1 MEKETINWLQLVKY
15 LNNPQDTA
23 LEQEVRQWTAASP
36 ENEAAFLQVQQLWQ
50 LSPDLKILEQLD
62 TAAAIARLQDALP
75 EEEIIHQLPA
85 RRYRWFRVAA
95 IAIPVM
101 AAASWWLYHSAGT
114 ISYREKATLAA
125 IDSLLLPD
133 QSRIYL
139 DTNSRIR
146 YPESMRKNRTVIME
160 QGTAFFNVASQ
171 TATPFI
177 VKIGRSSITV
187 LGTAFNIR
195 MEEQRIGVTVK
206 TGKIKFASGHTN
218 ATETILSAGEG
229 IRFDPATGDVEQ
241 FNAINSN
248 ADAWI
253 THELVFVDAPL
264 SEVCKKVEALYQVK
278 INLQGKIP
286 VKKLNATFKNNKLEE
301 VLEVLQA
308 TYPITVVHRNREIT
322 ITGR

>member
-23 LEQEVRQWTAASP
+23 LEQQVRQWAAASP
-36 ENEAAFLQVQQLWQ
+36 ENEATLLQVQQLWQ
-50 LSPDLKILEQLD
+50 LSPDLKILDQLD
-62 TAAAIARLQDALP
+62 TKNAIARLQEALP
-75 EEEIIHQLPA
+75 EDETVHHLPA
-85 RRYRWFRVAA
+85 RRYHWFRVAA
-95 IAIPVM
+95 VIIPIV
-101 AAASWWLYHSAGT
+101 AAASWFFYHSGT
-114 ISYREKATLAA
+114 VTYKEKATLAA

-133 QSRIYL
+133 QSRVYL
-139 DTNSRIR
+139 DKNSRVR
-146 YPESMRKNRTVIME
+146 YPERMQKNRTVIME
-160 QGTAFFNVASQ
+160 QGTAYFDVATQ
-171 TATPFI
+171 TATPFV
-177 VKIGRSSITV
+177 VKIGQSSITV
-187 LGTAFNIR
+187 LGTTFNIHL
-195 MEEQRIGVTVK
+195 ENYRIGVTVK
-206 TGKIKFASGHTN
+206 TGKIRFASGHTN
-218 ATETILSAGEG
+218 APETILSAGEG
-229 IRFDPATGDVEQ
+229 LHFDPATGSLEQ
-241 FNAINSN
+241 YNAINSN

-278 INLQGKIP
+278 INLRGKIP

>member
-23 LEQEVRQWTAASP
+23 LEQEVRQWTAAAP
-36 ENEAAFLQVQQLWQ
+36 ENEAAFLQVQQLWL
-50 LSPDLKILEQLD
+50 LSPDLKILDQLD
-62 TAAAIARLQDALP
+62 TKTAIDRLQEALP
-75 EEEIIHQLPA
+75 EDETVHQLPA

-95 IAIPVM
+95 VTIPI
-101 AAASWWLYHSAGT
+101 AAATWWFYHSSGT
-114 ISYREKATLAA
+114 ITYKEKATLAS
-125 IDSLLLPD
+125 IDSLRLPD

-139 DTNSRIR
+139 DKNSRVR
-146 YPESMRKNRTVIME
+146 YPEKMQKNRTVIME
-160 QGTAFFNVASQ
+160 QGTAFFDVATQSD
-171 TATPFI
+171 APFV
-177 VKIGRSSITV
+177 VKIGQSSITV
-187 LGTAFNIR
+187 LGTAFNIQ
-195 MEEQRIGVTVK
+195 MEDHRIGVTVK
-206 TGKIKFASGHTN
+206 TGKIRFASGHTD
-218 ATETILSAGEG
+218 ASETILTAGEG
-229 IRFDPATGDVEQ
+229 IRFDPATGSVEQ

-278 INLQGKIP
+278 INLRGKIP

>member
-1 MEKETINWLQLVKY
+1 MQKETINWLQLVKY

-23 LEQEVRQWTAASP
+23 LEQEVRSWIAAAP
-36 ENEAAFLQVQQLWQ
+36 ENEAIYQQVQQLWQ
-50 LSPDLKILEQLD
+50 LSPDLKILDQLD
-62 TAAAIARLQDALP
+62 TPAAIARLQDALP
-75 EEEIIHQLPA
+75 EDNTVLQLPA
-85 RRYRWFRVAA
+85 RRYKWFRVAA

-101 AAASWWLYHSAGT
+101 AAAWWLYHSTGAIT
-114 ISYREKATLAA
+114 YREKTTMAS

-133 QSRIYL
+133 QSHIYL
-139 DTNSRIR
+139 DKNSRIR
-146 YPESMRKNRTVIME
+146 YPEKMEKIRTVIME
-160 QGTAFFNVASQ
+160 QGTAFFEVAPQ
-171 TATPFI
+171 TGTPFM
-177 VKIGRSSITV
+177 VKIGSSSITV
-187 LGTAFNIR
+187 LGTSFNIQ
-195 MEEQRIGVTVK
+195 MNENSIGVTVK
-206 TGKIKFASGHTN
+206 TGKISFNSGHSNTP
-218 ATETILSAGEG
+218 ETILIAGEG
-229 IRFDPATGDVEQ
+229 IRFNPATGSIEQ

-264 SEVCKKVEALYQVK
+264 FEVCKKLEALYQVK

-308 TYPITVVHRNREIT
+308 TYPISVVHRNREIT